1 MSDKPM
7 KSYKDLRG
15 KQKMRIQDR
24 LYKDVLL
31 YCIDH
36 KEEMDEQEKRRL
48 VLRFCYRV
56 RSLSA
61 QISEEDASRFVEKR
75 LPAMIDRAKMEVKQR
90 EILLPSAQHLSDE
103 KLSERQK
110 WARNFTQPVGKGD
123 ALIKGYK
130 RQFSLDRVQ
139 ALKELQA
146 MGYVFSQEIIDR
158 QYRIMKTEKQQK
170 AAKKRKRKLKKQEY
184 EQSVFHEDQ
193 DDRFFYIAGYTSGG
207 APYGVT
213 WEEMQMNP
221 FEYTDEEDDLTD
233 E

>member
-1 MSDKPM
+1 MNGKPL

-31 YCIDH
+31 YCIGH

-48 VLRFCYRV
+48 VLRFCDRV

-61 QISEEDASRFVEKR
+61 QISEEDAAMFIDKKLPSLIERAKKEVEQR
-75 LPAMIDRAKMEVKQR
+75 EALLPADNH
-90 EILLPSAQHLSDE
+90 LPDE
-103 KLSERQK
+103 KLSDRQK
-110 WARNFTQPVGKGD
+110 WARSFTGPVGNGD

-130 RQFSLDRVQ
+130 RRFSLNRVQ

-146 MGYVFSQEIIDR
+146 MGYDFPQQIIAR
-158 QYRIMKTEKQQK
+158 QYRIVQTEKQQL
-170 AAKKRKRKLKKQEY
+170 AAKKRKRKQKKL
-184 EQSVFHEDQ
+184 EQNIFHEDQ
-193 DDRFFYIAGYTSGG
+193 DERFFYIAGYTSGG

-213 WEEMQMNP
+213 WEEMRMDP
-221 FEYTDEEDDLTD
+221 FDETDYKNDDLTD